1 MLNAFLTWLSKM
13 VPDYCENYTRA
24 EHQLKRRPRN
34 DEAGNRLIREQRE
47 EEEFCRQQGLNRK
60 AMRKTHLYVEDI
72 MRRLIEVGYFV
83 GEKCRLVDYRNDLL
97 KYQRENGK
105 NMDHIRLLKFI
116 VAGASYPY
124 YFNFIPENEEEANKN
139 ANNFNPFTTVYFSN
153 WFDN

>member
-1 MLNAFLTWLSKM
+1 
-13 VPDYCENYTRA
+13 
-24 EHQLKRRPRN
+24 
-34 DEAGNRLIREQRE
+34 
-47 EEEFCRQQGLNRK
+47 
-60 AMRKTHLYVEDI
+60 MRKTHLYVEDI

-116 VAGASYPY
+116 IAGASYPY

-139 ANNFNPFTTVYFSN
+139 ANNFNPFTTVYFSY
-153 WFDN
+153 WFNIVSRFC